1 MKKNLFRMTDEDGDK
16 IKIIQADEII
26 EVQVNKSACD
36 LNLNQAMAM
45 RDSLNIFIRN
55 QLFKKELN
63 K

>member
-16 IKIIQADEII
+16 IKIIQAGEIL

-45 RDSLNIFIRN
+45 RDSLNVFIRYE
-55 QLFKKELN
+55 LFKKEDE

>member
-16 IKIIQADEII
+16 IKVIQAGEIL
-26 EVQVNKSACD
+26 EVQVNQSACD

-45 RDSLNIFIRN
+45 RDSLNIFIRYE
-55 QLFKKELN
+55 LFKKEDE